1 MITLV
6 LDPSRVDYVLVRP
19 ARGSNVAAACR
30 AVKNM
35 GGGRVMLVGATK
47 DLVSHDERAIA
58 YNAWDV
64 LDAAVSC
71 ASLGEALEG
80 ATFVAATSGRN
91 DLPNWTPR
99 HLAGELPE
107 RAGGG
112 RAAVVFG
119 PESSGLS
126 NAELQLCH
134 ATVSI
139 PTSLEQPSLN
149 LAQAVLLIAYEL
161 RIEAIGSPPP
171 AVDERA
177 PVGEVE
183 QALSELR
190 GSMLKIGYL
199 DPHNPEHILA
209 ELRRLLFRA
218 APTGREVTLL
228 RGLARQMA
236 WAGRR
241 ATREEPG

>member
-1 MITLV
+1 MIRLV
-6 LDPSRVDYVLVRP
+6 LNPSLVDFVLVRP

-35 GGGRVMLVGATK
+35 GGGRILLVGATK
-47 DLVSHDERAIA
+47 DLVSYDERAIA
-58 YNAWDV
+58 YNAWDT
-64 LDAAVSC
+64 LDASVSC
-71 ASLGEALEG
+71 TSLGEAIQG

-91 DLPNWTPR
+91 DPPNWTPR
-99 HLAGELPE
+99 HLAGQLPE

-112 RAAVVFG
+112 RTAIVFG

-161 RIEAIGSPPP
+161 RIAAIEAP
-171 AVDERA
+171 APADDRA
-177 PVGEVE
+177 PVGDVE
-183 QALSELR
+183 QAIAELR
-190 GSMLKIGYL
+190 TSMLEIGYL

-218 APTGREVTLL
+218 APTSRDVILL
-228 RGLARQMA
+228 RGLARQMG

-241 ATREEPG
+241 ATREE

>member
-6 LDPSRVDYVLVRP
+6 LDPSRVDFVLVRP

-35 GGGRVMLVGATK
+35 GGGRVMLVGAK
-47 DLVSHDERAIA
+47 QDLVSYDERAIA

-71 ASLGEALEG
+71 ASLAEALEG
-80 ATFVAATSGRN
+80 ATFVAATSGRS
-91 DLPNWTPR
+91 DPPNWTPR
-99 HLAGELPE
+99 QLAGQLPE

-112 RAAVVFG
+112 RAAIVFG
-119 PESSGLS
+119 PESSGLP

-134 ATVSI
+134 ATVTI

-161 RIEAIGSPPP
+161 RIAAIGTPVP
-171 AVDERA
+171 ADDRA

-183 QALSELR
+183 QAISELR
-190 GSMLKIGYL
+190 TGMLEIGYL

-209 ELRRLLFRA
+209 ELRRLVFRA

-228 RGLARQMA
+228 RGLARQMG

-241 ATREEPG
+241 AAREDPG